1 VSLPPDATLRNLVDA
16 IANSTRN
23 IFPIV
28 DDKKN
33 FYGII
38 FLDDVRK
45 IIFEPEQ
52 YDKISVKELSFTP
65 EVNIRLNELIADVAE
80 KFKQTDKYNMV
91 VLDEN
96 NKYYG
101 FISRANLFSSYRQIV
116 EEISE
121 D

>member
-1 VSLPPDATLRNLVDA
+1 VDE
-16 IANSTRN
+16 
-23 IFPIV
+23 
-28 DDKKN
+28 DKT

-38 FLDDVRK
+38 VLDDVRK

-52 YDKISVKELSFTP
+52 YDKISVKALSFHP
-65 EVNIRLNELIADVAE
+65 DISILPNELIADVAE

-101 FISRANLFSSYRQIV
+101 FISRANLFSNYREIV